1 MKQHEVIVDF
11 FLATIG
17 GATWLGAI
25 QLNQVDLLVSVIFK
39 FVSIISLSLIIV
51 LNWKKVYE
59 LVIKK
64 KEDDK

>member
-1 MKQHEVIVDF
+1 MKQHEWIVDF
-11 FLATIG
+11 FLAAIG